1 MLGCQGFVVC
11 KQEDSLSPDCK
22 RAACIALQWEDGLRR
37 QGTAQNPGRINN
49 AMCILPTSS
58 DDINCQPISSGDI

>member
-11 KQEDSLSPDCK
+11 KQEDSLTPDCK
-22 RAACIALQWEDGLRR
+22 RAACIALQWEDGLNVK
-37 QGTAQNPGRINN
+37 AQHKIQDRINN

-58 DDINCQPISSGDI
+58 DDINCQPTSSGDI